1 MGHGAKKSVIYGNKL
16 PVWCLMSLLFFF
28 FFTLQVNT
36 LWILDLAENIYS
48 FQNVWWIL
56 FRQTER
62 LFVCVCIS
70 VCVRCELELFICQVY
85 FWIDALKYVF
95 LLKMSQY
102 LDSHQLLWWRWK
114 LQWCGFHPK
123 LNMKCGLVSLCRCW
137 GLFRSGAACQPWS
150 RNCSDAAASSS
161 TAPFLRCSS
170 RPPPS
175 AHTSAPRGQRTAG
188 MKFAFQNTDIT

>member
-1 MGHGAKKSVIYGNKL
+1 MGQKKVSSMEINCLFGA
-16 PVWCLMSLLFFF
+16 WCLFFF
-28 FFTLQVNT
+28 FFLYF
-36 LWILDLAENIYS
+36 AGEYS
-48 FQNVWWIL
+48 LNSWLGWKYIQLSKCLMNSI
-56 FRQTER
+56 QTDR
-62 LFVCVCIS
+62 KTVCVCVCIS
-70 VCVRCELELFICQVY
+70 ACVRCELELFICQVY